1 MEIIWPK
8 CSNRLKDIVNLLKTL
23 VNIYKFTDYK
33 AFLLAV
39 EEEFSRFDRGFRS
52 RLAEGLGVQSAFVS
66 KVLNQSKVHF
76 TLEQAMGIGHT
87 VELTPK
93 ENTYLIWL
101 VEWARAGT
109 KDLRAF
115 FWNHIDAARAEHID
129 IKNRVGKTTA
139 LSNEDQTRFYS
150 HWMYG
155 AAHVLSS
162 IPAYTTVEA
171 MAEALGLDPKLMQD
185 VVFFLCQAGLVVA
198 KKDRFE
204 IGPTQLHLAKTSANI
219 IKHHTNWRLKAI
231 EDASNPKTTGIH
243 YSTIS
248 SLSHKDAEKLRH
260 ELTEVIQRYVE
271 TIRPSPEETAYCFNL
286 DFFSVIRDT

>member
-1 MEIIWPK
+1 
-8 CSNRLKDIVNLLKTL
+8 LKTL

-33 AFLLAV
+33 NFLLAI

-87 VELTPK
+87 VELTAK

-109 KDLRAF
+109 KDLKAF
-115 FWNHIDAARAEHID
+115 FWNHIDAARAENLD
-129 IKNRVGKTTA
+129 IKNRVGEATA
-139 LSNEDQTRFYS
+139 LSDEDQNRFYS
-150 HWMYG
+150 HWVYG

-162 IPAYTTVEA
+162 IPAYTTVDA
-171 MAEALGLDPKLMQD
+171 MAESLGLDPKLMHD
-185 VVFFLCQAGLVVA
+185 VLFFLCQAGLVVS

-231 EDASNPKTTGIH
+231 DDASNPKNTGIH

-248 SLSHKDAEKLRH
+248 SLSYKDAEKLRH

-286 DFFSVIRDT
+286 DFFSVMRPS